1 MFSLRPSGH
10 FPREVSW
17 LLFHLNQRWGECFFF
32 IIPLPSTKYHSN
44 GAASLSSKTLI
55 RCDPKCSLGF
65 ISGLQCINCAREK
78 ARALAMRRCDQ
89 LTFLCWR
96 TDSDDS
102 FSQVCVCPVRDW
114 QPVRSLTKTGSCMG
128 TRDTNK
134 QQSQLAEQ
142 ENASWNLFFSFIMCS
157 RFKAE
162 GQQDIHVFM
171 LSTERLFFLIS
182 ASAEMLR
189 VIISLSAFCQTTGS
203 TSNAHESRRVST
215 FWFEPFLTHMCRFL
229 THEQDEAWL
238 AGSLLAGPGWQQN
251 VSIRVREWIWPHQT
265 CWRLSCSFNYW
276 IIVKVIFSA
285 QLNKMLQSSRETQT
299 TNYCQS
305 SSNSVARVKWHQ

>member
-1 MFSLRPSGH
+1 MEQLH
-10 FPREVSW
+10 
-17 LLFHLNQRWGECFFF
+17 FHLKHWFGVTLNAVWDLFQGYSASTVPEKKPERSLWGDA
-32 IIPLPSTKYHSN
+32 ISWPSSAEGPTVMIHS
-44 GAASLSSKTLI
+44 A
-55 RCDPKCSLGF
+55 KC
-65 ISGLQCINCAREK
+65 
-78 ARALAMRRCDQ
+78 
-89 LTFLCWR
+89 
-96 TDSDDS
+96 
-102 FSQVCVCPVRDW
+102 VCVCPVRDW

-162 GQQDIHVFM
+162 GQQDIYVFM
-171 LSTERLFFLIS
+171 LSTERLFFLIP

-251 VSIRVREWIWPHQT
+251 VSIRVRVWIWPHQT